1 MLLIVRDGGI
11 SQPSFGAW
19 NGTEFVAIEPPD
31 LAGYKSWFGCSGY
44 KYYYHS
50 SLSPQELHE
59 LKKGIPELNK
69 GSSSTYNLS
78 NACHYN

>member
-11 SQPSFGAW
+11 SEPSFEAW
-19 NGTEFVAIEPPD
+19 NGAEFVAIEPPD
-31 LAGYKSWFGCSGY
+31 LAEYKRWFGCSGH

-50 SLSPQELHE
+50 SLSLTQLNE
-59 LKKGIPELNK
+59 LKKGVPIG
-69 GSSSTYNLS
+69 GSVSIYNLS